1 MLLGRHADPYA
12 TLGTDPRAD
21 PRMVAAFARFGLDG
35 RLPPSGLSVDSPL
48 DERYAYAAMSE

>member
-21 PRMVAAFARFGLDG
+21 PRMVAAFARFGLV
-35 RLPPSGLSVDSPL
+35 R
-48 DERYAYAAMSE
+48 